1 MLETLISSKTRLKL
15 LLKFFINSQSKA
27 YLRSLES
34 EFGESTNAIR
44 LELNKFENAGMIHS
58 EFVGNRK
65 YYTANTAHPLY
76 KELHQIVLKYIG
88 IDQIVESVVGKIG
101 ELESVHL
108 VGDYARGLDTGIIDL
123 VFIGED
129 IDRDYLSKLSAKAE
143 KMIDR
148 KIRYLVY
155 SGTAEMENGY
165 NNLASDSSLL
175 LWKAI

>member
-1 MLETLISSKTRLKL
+1 M
-15 LLKFFINSQSKA
+15 KFFLNSQSRA

-44 LELNKFENAGMIHS
+44 LELNKFEKAGMISS
-58 EFVGNRK
+58 EFVGNKK
-65 YYTANTAHPLY
+65 YYTANTDHPLF
-76 KELHQIVLKYIG
+76 KDIHQIVLKYIG
-88 IDQIVESVVGKIG
+88 LDRIVESIVGKIG

-129 IDRDYLSKLSAKAE
+129 IDRNYLSKLSAKAE

-155 SGTAEMENGY
+155 SGNGEMADGY
-165 NNLASDSSLL
+165 DNLETDSSLV
-175 LWKAI
+175 LWKQV